1 MTVKVLV
8 IATLLVVAAVM
19 LYTEVST
26 VVGVA
31 MGKASGLTVS
41 V

>member
-1 MTVKVLV
+1 MTVKVFV

-31 MGKASGLTVS
+31 IGKATGRTVS